1 MGNPCFRSLS
11 SLEKFE
17 MTRISEFY
25 QLSTEAP
32 TQDEPTS
39 SSIVILARKDET
51 HGFIPLWAT
60 PHIALLPLKSVP
72 SSLTVLR
79 VSGFEELQIEHHQH
93 CCSRNLTFNS
103 CDPFYRRVTS
113 RKDTFL
119 ASPVSA
125 CLQPTSTTTAP
136 TAEWWCPNSEALRPR
151 PINGRWKSSRRLTG
165 PITKWWGWAHAKSFW
180 MPATS
185 IASPSS
191 ILRAGDQSPPI
202 TVTFKSRPCKRSK
215 GIMHTK
221 VPACMFPGFCEGK
234 LQTRNLFR
242 CARWAG
248 VWSRQH
254 QSTLPPVVLIATG
267 MSSGGALLYR
277 FACMYRDSL
286 SCVKLCICH
295 HLIFNTKAAT
305 EAHFLYMF
313 RVLQGG

>member
-1 MGNPCFRSLS
+1 MGKPCFRSLS
-11 SLEKFE
+11 SLKKIWVDKNIRVLPTFKRSSNTGRANELFNGNSRKEGWNPRFHPSLSDSTHSSVATKKCPLFINYFE
-17 MTRISEFY
+17 
-25 QLSTEAP
+25 
-32 TQDEPTS
+32 
-39 SSIVILARKDET
+39 
-51 HGFIPLWAT
+51 GF
-60 PHIALLPLKSVP
+60 
-72 SSLTVLR
+72 
-79 VSGFEELQIEHHQH
+79 GNEELQIEHHQH

-125 CLQPTSTTTAP
+125 CHRPTSTTTAP

-215 GIMHTK
+215 GIMHKK
-221 VPACMFPGFCEGK
+221 VPASMFPGFCEGK

-277 FACMYRDSL
+277 FACM
-286 SCVKLCICH
+286 
-295 HLIFNTKAAT
+295 
-305 EAHFLYMF
+305 
-313 RVLQGG
+313 